1 MTTDNQQDTNQMGK
15 RYHCVTCGTEVI
27 CAKKGGGRFTCHGEP
42 MEMVTAKPLPSS
54 D

>member
-1 MTTDNQQDTNQMGK
+1 MNDTNQIGK
-15 RYHCVTCGTEVI
+15 RYTCLSCGVEVMCV
-27 CAKKGGGRFTCHGEP
+27 KKGDGRFTCHGAA